1 MKGAAR
7 VSSPVMFGAV
17 GLLLLVLPWLI
28 GSGYYLHIAI
38 TSLVFVI
45 LATSLDLLV
54 GYSGLL
60 SLGHTAFFAFGSYAA
75 ALLYLH
81 FGVPLWGLHNGRR
94 YPQPLDQPRN
104 RDRQPDPAPRLGCNS
119 TRSANAG
126 KCKAVDG
133 DSRRLDLAL
142 ALPVHDRHHVNL
154 DPARRERLAEHVDIG
169 ADAAVPKQVDVRLEN
184 GALGRAA
191 VPSGSIISMVYTC
204 ETSGERTAA

>member
-7 VSSPVMFGAV
+7 VPSAVMFGAV

-60 SLGHTAFFAFGSYAA
+60 SLGHTAFFAVGAYAA

-81 FGVPLWGLHNGRR
+81 FGMPLWITLFVSGAVASLIAWLLGLLVLSVRGSVRHHDRGFC
-94 YPQPLDQPRN
+94 RN
-104 RDRQPDPAPRLGCNS
+104 RSADR
-119 TRSANAG
+119 
-126 KCKAVDG
+126 
-133 DSRRLDLAL
+133 
-142 ALPVHDRHHVNL
+142 
-154 DPARRERLAEHVDIG
+154 I
-169 ADAAVPKQVDVRLEN
+169 
-184 GALGRAA
+184 
-191 VPSGSIISMVYTC
+191 
-204 ETSGERTAA
+204 

>member
-60 SLGHTAFFAFGSYAA
+60 SLGHTAFFAVGEEG
-75 ALLYLH
+75 
-81 FGVPLWGLHNGRR
+81 GVAERE
-94 YPQPLDQPRN
+94 QPGIADQKI
-104 RDRQPDPAPRLGCNS
+104 DRKS
-119 TRSANAG
+119 TRLNS
-126 KCKAVDG
+126 
-133 DSRRLDLAL
+133 S
-142 ALPVHDRHHVNL
+142 
-154 DPARRERLAEHVDIG
+154 
-169 ADAAVPKQVDVRLEN
+169 Q
-184 GALGRAA
+184 
-191 VPSGSIISMVYTC
+191 T
-204 ETSGERTAA
+204 